1 MARLM
6 DMGALRFPNES
17 DEYRSARDELTRAEV
32 ELTLQIEAVAE
43 QRRALPLGGEVP
55 EDYAFAEGPVGLA
68 SDEPVTQV
76 RLSELFGQHDT
87 LLLYSF
93 MYAPDMDRPCQMCT
107 SLLDGLNGAAPDIA
121 QRASF
126 AVVAKSPLPELRA
139 FARERG
145 WANLRL
151 LSSAGTTYSRDY
163 HGERPDGEQRSR
175 MNVFVRRGSQ
185 TYHFY
190 ATEQTEQRPDWGD
203 RHLDLLW
210 PLWNA
215 LDLTPEGRGQNWY
228 PAYSSTGFPGDT

>member
-1 MARLM
+1 
-6 DMGALRFPNES
+6 MGAVGFPNES
-17 DEYRSARDELTRAEV
+17 PEYRAARDELARAEA
-32 ELTLQIEAVAE
+32 ELTRQIEAVAA
-43 QRRALPLGGEVP
+43 QRRALPLGGALA
-55 EDYAFAEGPVGLA
+55 EDYVFTAGPADLA
-68 SDEPVTQV
+68 SDEPAAQV
-76 RLSELFGQHDT
+76 RLSDLFGQHDS

-121 QRASF
+121 HRTAF

-151 LSSAGTTYSRDY
+151 LSSDGTTYNRDY
-163 HGERPDGEQRSR
+163 HGESGDGEQRSR

-185 TYHFY
+185 IRHFY
-190 ATEQTEQRPDWGD
+190 ATEQTELRPDWGE

-215 LDLTPEGRGQNWY
+215 LDLTEGRGHNWY
-228 PAYSSTGFPGDT
+228 PAYSVTQL

>member
-1 MARLM
+1 MARLT

-17 DEYRSARDELTRAEV
+17 PEYRAARDELTRAEA
-32 ELTLQIEAVAE
+32 ELTRQIEAVAE
-43 QRRALPLGGEVP
+43 QRRALPLGGVAA
-55 EDYAFAEGPVGLA
+55 EDYEFAEGPADLT
-68 SDEPVTQV
+68 SDEPATRV
-76 RLSELFGQHDT
+76 RLSQLFGQHDS

-121 QRASF
+121 HRAAF
-126 AVVAKSPLPELRA
+126 AVAAKSPLPELRA

-151 LSSAGTTYSRDY
+151 LSSAGTTYNRDY
-163 HGERPDGEQRSR
+163 HGESPDGEQRSR
-175 MNVFVRRGSQ
+175 MNVFVRRGSRIH
-185 TYHFY
+185 HFY
-190 ATEQTEQRPDWGD
+190 ASEQTEQRPDWGD
-203 RHLDLLW
+203 RHVDLLW

-228 PAYSSTGFPGDT
+228 PAYSATNVVGS